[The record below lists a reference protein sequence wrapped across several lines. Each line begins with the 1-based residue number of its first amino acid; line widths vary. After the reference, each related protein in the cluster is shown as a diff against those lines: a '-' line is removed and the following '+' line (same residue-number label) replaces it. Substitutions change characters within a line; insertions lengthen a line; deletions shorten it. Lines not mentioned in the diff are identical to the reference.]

1 MNLTKHFKNKIFKS
15 SILLTL
21 VASTF
26 FLLNTETVIAQ
37 SALDIAQNDR
47 AALEAELLNLE
58 AEIAKKQEELKHQQG
73 QSVTLNNEITKL
85 KTQIDKSKLDIK
97 AKGLVIQKLGGEI
110 AEKSQKIESLI
121 EKIDRER
128 DSLAQLIKKTNEID
142 SSNLIHVVLSDRS
155 LSKFYI
161 DLDSFSSIKASIKSS
176 VDQIKGIK
184 SETEGEKQNLE
195 EKQDAELDAK
205 ALLERAKKQVE
216 ISQAEQKKLLSI
228 SKNKEAEFQSILAEQ
243 AKKAAQIKAKLFS
256 LAGGGAA
263 IPFGDALAYADFA
276 STKTGVRPAFIL
288 AILTQESNL
297 GQNQGKCYLSIPETG
312 AGVRVTTGAILQK
325 VMKPSRDVAP
335 FLEITKSLGLDPYK
349 TVVSCPLSG
358 GGYGGAMGP
367 SQFIASTWNIL
378 KSRIASAIGSTVAN
392 PWAPKD
398 AITASAIY
406 LGDLGAN
413 IQNYTAERNAACR
426 YYSGRRCDNKKPA
439 NSFYGNSVMSLANKI
454 QDDIDYLKKYGVS
467 KR

>member
-1 MNLTKHFKNKIFKS
+1 MSLIVPNTFVLQPK
-15 SILLTL
+15 
-21 VASTF
+21 VAK
-26 FLLNTETVIAQ
+26 AQ
-37 SALDIAQNDR
+37 SALDIAQSDR
-47 AALEAELLNLE
+47 AALEAELANLE
-58 AEIAKKQEELKHQQG
+58 AEIAKKQDELKQQQG
-73 QSVTLNNEITKL
+73 QSVTLNNEIAKL

-110 AEKSQKIESLI
+110 VEKNQKIESLN

-128 DSLAQLIKKTNEID
+128 ESLGQLIKKTNEID
-142 SSNLIHVVLSDRS
+142 NSNLIHVVLSDKS
-155 LSKFYI
+155 LSNFYI

-184 SETEGEKQNLE
+184 SETESEKQNLE
-195 EKQDAELDAK
+195 EKQNAELDAK
-205 ALLERAKKQVE
+205 ALLEKAKKQVE
-216 ISQAEQKKLLSI
+216 TNQAEQKKLLSI
-228 SKNKEAEFQSILAEQ
+228 SKNKEKEFQAILDEQ
-243 AKKAAQIKAKLFS
+243 AKKAAQIKARLFS

-263 IPFGDALAYADFA
+263 IPFGDALSYAEFA
-276 STKTGVRPAFIL
+276 SAKTGVRPAFIL

-297 GQNQGKCYLSIPETG
+297 GQNQGKCYLTVPETG
-312 AGVRVTTGAILQK
+312 AGIRVTTGAILQK

-335 FLEITKSLGLDPYK
+335 FLEITSSLGFDPYK

-358 GGYGGAMGP
+358 GGYGGGMGA

-378 KSRIASAIGSTVAN
+378 KSRIASALGTSIAN

-413 IQNYTAERNAACR
+413 SQTYTAERNAACR
-426 YYSGRRCDNKKPA
+426 YYSGRKCDSKKPA
-439 NSFYGNSVMSLANKI
+439 NSFYGNNVMSLANKI
-454 QDDIDYLKKYGVS
+454 QDDIDYLKQYGVS